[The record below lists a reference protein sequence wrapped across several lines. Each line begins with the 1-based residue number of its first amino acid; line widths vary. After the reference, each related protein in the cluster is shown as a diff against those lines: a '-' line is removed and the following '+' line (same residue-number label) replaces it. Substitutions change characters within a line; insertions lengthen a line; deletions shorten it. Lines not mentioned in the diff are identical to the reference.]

1 MTLRLGDHRIT
12 CLGYCDSSE
21 ADLLGR
27 FLRQGSRA
35 LAETEGEYTLV
46 IESDAGEVTVVTS
59 AVGATHYYYLER
71 GGQLFHGDEVADL
84 RRRSALDWRWNWQ
97 ALGDLCQLENLTGNQ
112 TLHPEIRRVPP
123 GSILNFT
130 DGRLSLHS
138 VAFLDRI
145 PVAPA
150 DPEAAVEAL
159 NAAVLRLAGA
169 NPFLSL
175 SGGFDSRVI
184 LASMLR
190 QGLRPHLITM
200 GREEATDV
208 QVARAMARRFDLPH
222 QLISLELDDL
232 FSHGSVISSLTNGT
246 KTACHWH
253 TFLYPLKAAIPTD
266 ATFFVGTLGEFAR
279 SYYFDRGWLGRL
291 ASLAPD
297 AALRRFWGLKLERH
311 PTFQSAELPFLAP
324 ELAAELG
331 EEGRRRRADRLTG
344 FCRGGFLCG
353 LTRYYFEQRVP
364 NFYANGIRMYRASSA
379 WRSPFHDRR
388 WIEAIWNLPDGWKL
402 GSNWH
407 RHAIARNAAE
417 LLTFPEENGFDRRR
431 MLTKAP
437 PLYWTPPLRRAR
449 YVSYDLSAEWYRDPR
464 LHGFLREEGALI
476 GDLVDMDLIRR
487 LLESHQSGVDRTR
500 TLAFLLT
507 LIFWKQVISR

>member
-1 MTLRLGDHRIT
+1 MTIQIGDHRLT
-12 CLGYCDSSE
+12 CIGYADSTE

-35 LAETEGEYTLV
+35 LAETQGEYALV
-46 IESDAGEVTVVTS
+46 IETDAGDVTVVTS
-59 AVGATHYYYLER
+59 PVGATHYYVLEHDGR
-71 GGQLFHGDEVADL
+71 LFHGDRVAEIL
-84 RRRSALDWRWNWQ
+84 RRSGLAWSWNWQ
-97 ALGDLCQLENLTGNQ
+97 ALGDLCQLENLTDNQ
-112 TLHPEIRRVPP
+112 TLHPAIRRVPP
-123 GSILNFT
+123 GSILHFT
-130 DGRLSLHS
+130 DGRVSLRS
-138 VAFLDRI
+138 VAVLDHI
-145 PVAPA
+145 PPAPA
-150 DPEAAVEAL
+150 DPDDAVDAL
-159 NAAVLRLAGA
+159 NASVLRLAGD
-169 NPFLSL
+169 NPYLSL

-208 QVARAMARRFDLPH
+208 QVARRMAQRFDLPH
-222 QLISLELDDL
+222 RLISLELDDV
-232 FSHGSVISSLTNGT
+232 FAHAPTISSVTNGT
-246 KTACHWH
+246 KTAWHWH
-253 TFLYPLKAAIPTD
+253 TFLYPLKAEIPAE

-279 SYYFDRGWLGRL
+279 SYYFDRGWLGRF

-297 AALRRFWGLKLERH
+297 VALGRFWRMKLNRH
-311 PTFQSAELPFLAP
+311 PSFSAEELQHLAP
-324 ELAAELG
+324 PLAAELVA
-331 EEGRRRRADRLTG
+331 EGRDRRAARLAG
-344 FCRGGFLCG
+344 LCRGGFLEG

-407 RHAIARNAAE
+407 RHAIARNCPE

-431 MLTKAP
+431 MLPKAP
-437 PLYWTPPLRRAR
+437 PLYWTPPMRRAR
-449 YVSYDLSAEWYRDPR
+449 YVSYDLSADWYRDPR
-464 LHGFLREEGALI
+464 MHAFLLEHAGRI
-476 GDLVDMDLIRR
+476 DDLVDPELIGRI
-487 LLESHQSGVDRTR
+487 LEAHRSGTDRTR

-507 LIFWKQVISR
+507 LIVWKQVIAP